1 MMTTDSRLSWMDEEA
16 SRADENVQNK
26 TTENP
31 DAPVLVK
38 RTRRKTAPARKT
50 HGAYVQTE
58 IWNRFE
64 VVAMEQ
70 KQKGN
75 ANQPELLEEALEYII
90 QKYSS

>member
-1 MMTTDSRLSWMDEEA
+1 MVDSRLSWMDEEG

-38 RTRRKTAPARKT
+38 RTRRTTAPARKT
-50 HGAYVQTE
+50 YGAYVQTE

-64 VVAMEQ
+64 AVALAQ

-75 ANQPELLEEALEYII
+75 AL
-90 QKYSS
+90 